1 MSGSPLTVTAPPSK
15 SMSHRALICAAL
27 APGVSELTGVLESD
41 DTRRTMAC
49 FMACGAQFFP
59 AGSILK
65 VAGVG
70 GRPQGGAHQPV
81 DFDVHESGTTCRLMT
96 AVAAAGTGRFRVHGA
111 PRMHQRPIGALARA
125 LAAQDVRFEWE
136 GQKGYPPFVMDSAGL
151 PGGLI
156 AIDAE
161 ESSQYLSGLLLAAP
175 LAQAEAVV
183 ELAGSKV
190 VSWPYVCL
198 TLQAMEDF
206 GADFAAEV
214 KDGRAWSPAPWRE
227 LGAVAP
233 GHTRFRVQ
241 PGGYRPV
248 CLRVE
253 GDWSNASY
261 LLAAGAV
268 GPRPVRIKGLR
279 PDSLQGDRAILDIL
293 ARMGA
298 PVVWEHDLVTVSPAP
313 LHGVAVDMASCPD
326 LVPTVAV
333 LAALAEGETVISGAA
348 HLRIKECDR
357 LAAPARE
364 LEKIGTRAEVL
375 DDGLRITPRPLAPG
389 LRVGFSTYGDHRMA
403 MSLSIL
409 GLAGVRGEL
418 DDPGCVKKSFP
429 GFWTEWARIAG
440 PAGGAA

>member
-1 MSGSPLTVTAPPSK
+1 MSGTPITVAAPSSK

-81 DFDVHESGTTCRLMT
+81 DFDVAESGTTCRLMT
-96 AVAAAGTGRFRVHGA
+96 AVAAAGHGRFHVHGA
-111 PRMHQRPIGALARA
+111 PRMHERPIGSLARA
-125 LAAQDVRFEWE
+125 LASQDVRFEWE
-136 GQKGYPPFVMDSAGL
+136 GKAGFPPFVLDTTGL
-151 PGGLI
+151 PGGTI

-175 LAQAEAVV
+175 LALSETVI

-190 VSWPYVCL
+190 VSWTYVSL

-206 GADFAAEV
+206 GATFAAEMH
-214 KDGRAWSPAPWRE
+214 DGHAWSFAPWRE
-227 LGAVAP
+227 LAAVAP
-233 GHTRFRVQ
+233 GQARFRVK
-241 PGGYRPV
+241 PDGYKPV

-268 GPRPVRIKGLR
+268 GPRPVRLKGLR

-293 ARMGA
+293 LRMGA
-298 PVVWEHDLVTVSPAP
+298 RVEWEHDVVTVSPSS
-313 LHGVAVDMASCPD
+313 LHGIAVDMASCPD

-333 LAALAEGETVISGAA
+333 LAALASGETVISGAA

-364 LEKIGTRAEVL
+364 LEKIGARIEVR
-375 DDGLRITPRPLAPG
+375 DDGLRIAPQPLDPRATAE
-389 LRVGFSTYGDHRMA
+389 FSTHGDHRMA

-409 GLAGVRGEL
+409 TLAGVRVGL
-418 DDPGCVKKSFP
+418 DDKGCVKKSFP
-429 GFWTEWARIAG
+429 GFWVEWAKIAG
-440 PAGGAA
+440 VEA

>member
-1 MSGSPLTVTAPPSK
+1 MTYSPVTVTAPSSK
-15 SMSHRALICAAL
+15 SLSHRALICAAL

-81 DFDVHESGTTCRLMT
+81 DFNVHESGTTCRLMT
-96 AVAAAGTGRFRVHGA
+96 AVAAAGTGRFRIHGA
-111 PRMHQRPIGALARA
+111 PRMHERPIGSLARA
-125 LAAQDVRFEWE
+125 LAGQDVRFEWE
-136 GQKGYPPFVMDSAGL
+136 GKKGFPPFVMDSAGL
-151 PGGLI
+151 PGGAI

-175 LAQAEAVV
+175 LAQAETVV
-183 ELAGSKV
+183 ELVGSRV
-190 VSWPYVCL
+190 VSWPYVSL

-206 GADFAAEV
+206 GATFAAEV
-214 KDGRAWSPAPWRE
+214 TDGQAWFYTPWRE
-227 LGAVAP
+227 LRAVEP
-233 GHTRFRVQ
+233 GKVRFRVK
-241 PGGYRPV
+241 PGGYKPV

-268 GPRPVRIKGLR
+268 GQRPVRIKGLR

-298 PVVWEHDLVTVSPAP
+298 QVEWDHDLVTVFPSR
-313 LHGVAVDMASCPD
+313 LKGIAVDMAACPD

-333 LAALAEGETVISGAA
+333 LAALASGETVISGAA

-357 LAAPARE
+357 LAAPAGE
-364 LEKIGTRAEVL
+364 LAKLGVRVEVL
-375 DDGLRITPRPLAPG
+375 DDGLRIVPSPMDPTAAAE
-389 LRVGFSTYGDHRMA
+389 FCTFGDHRMA
-403 MSLSIL
+403 MSLAIL
-409 GLAGVRGEL
+409 TLAGVRVGL
-418 DDPGCVKKSFP
+418 DDKSCVKKSFP
-429 GFWTEWARIAG
+429 GFWDEWAKIAE
-440 PAGGAA
+440 AGA

>member
-1 MSGSPLTVTAPPSK
+1 MPLPPVTVQAPSSK
-15 SMSHRALICAAL
+15 SLSHRALICAAL
-27 APGVSELTGVLESD
+27 APGVSELTGILESD

-70 GRPQGGAHQPV
+70 GRPQGGAHDPA
-81 DFDVHESGTTCRLMT
+81 DLDVHESGTTCRLMT
-96 AVAAAGTGRFRVHGA
+96 AVAAAGTGRFRIHGA
-111 PRMHQRPIGALARA
+111 PRMHERPIGSLAKALAG
-125 LAAQDVRFEWE
+125 QDVRFEWE
-136 GQKGYPPFVMDSAGL
+136 GRKGFPPFVMDTAGL
-151 PGGLI
+151 PGGTI

-175 LAQAEAVV
+175 LAQAETVL

-190 VSWPYVCL
+190 VSWPYVSL

-206 GADFAAEV
+206 GATFAAEV
-214 KDGRAWSPAPWRE
+214 NDGHAWSFAPWRE
-227 LGAVAP
+227 LTSVAP
-233 GHTRFRVQ
+233 GRVRFRVK
-241 PGGYRPV
+241 PGGYKPI

-298 PVVWEHDLVTVSPAP
+298 GVAWDHDLVTVSPAP
-313 LHGVAVDMASCPD
+313 LRGVAVDMASCPD

-333 LAALAEGETVISGAA
+333 LAALAQGETVISGAA

-364 LEKIGTRAEVL
+364 LEKIGARAEVL
-375 DDGLRITPRPLAPG
+375 DDGLRITPQPVSPAARAE
-389 LRVGFSTYGDHRMA
+389 FSTYGDHRMA

-409 GLAGVRGEL
+409 TLAGVRVAL
-418 DDPGCVKKSFP
+418 DDRDCVKKSFP
-429 GFWTEWARIAG
+429 GFWAEWAKIAEA
-440 PAGGAA
+440 PA

>member
-1 MSGSPLTVTAPPSK
+1 MSHSPVTVSAPPSK
-15 SMSHRALICAAL
+15 SLSHRALICAAL
-27 APGVSELTGVLESD
+27 ASGVSELTGVLESD

-70 GRPQGGAHQPV
+70 GRPQGGTHQPV
-81 DFDVHESGTTCRLMT
+81 DFDMHESGTTCRLLT
-96 AVAAAGTGRFRVHGA
+96 AVAAAGTGRFRIHGA
-111 PRMHQRPIGALARA
+111 PRLHERPVGALARA
-125 LAAQDVRFEWE
+125 LASQDVRFEWE
-136 GQKGYPPFVMDSAGL
+136 GKPGFPPFVMDSAGL
-151 PGGLI
+151 PGGTI

-175 LAQAEAVV
+175 LAQAETVI

-190 VSWPYVCL
+190 VSWPYVSL
-198 TLQAMEDF
+198 TLQAMEDS
-206 GADFAAEV
+206 GAVFAAEV
-214 KDGRAWSPAPWRE
+214 SDGQAWFYTPWRE
-227 LGAVAP
+227 IPAVVP
-233 GHTRFRVQ
+233 GRVRFRVK

-248 CLRVE
+248 RLRVE

-293 ARMGA
+293 GRMGA
-298 PVVWEHDLVTVSPAP
+298 AGAWDHDLVTVSPAP
-313 LHGVAVDMASCPD
+313 LTGITVDMASCPD

-333 LAALAEGETVISGAA
+333 LAALATGETVITGAA

-364 LEKIGTRAEVL
+364 LAKIGVRAEVL
-375 DDGLRITPRPLAPG
+375 DDGLRIVPQPIAPAA
-389 LRVGFSTYGDHRMA
+389 RAEFSTSGDHRMA

-409 GLAGVRGEL
+409 SLAGVRVSL
-418 DDPGCVKKSFP
+418 DDRDCVKKSFP
-429 GFWTEWARIAG
+429 GFWAEWAKIAE
-440 PAGGAA
+440 GA